1 VPQKQQTRCSILIVD
16 DDALVSG
23 ALSRILN
30 RRGHPTVAVGTVA
43 NGLAELD
50 GQGFAILDLNLPDG
64 LGTAILEQI
73 RADRRPIRVAVATGT
88 TDAAL
93 IADAE
98 RLRPDLILRKPY
110 DMNVLIKWLDSAG

>member
-1 VPQKQQTRCSILIVD
+1 M
-16 DDALVSG
+16 
-23 ALSRILN
+23 
-30 RRGHPTVAVGTVA
+30 
-43 NGLAELD
+43 
-50 GQGFAILDLNLPDG
+50 
-64 LGTAILEQI
+64 
-73 RADRRPIRVAVATGT
+73 ATGT